1 MAKHKKLNE
10 QLDDITYFIIFFE
23 FLKLGCTSFG
33 GPIAHIGFFREH
45 FVNKK
50 KWIDDKNFL
59 DIVSF
64 SNFLPGPSSS
74 QVGMCIGY
82 LQKGS
87 LGAFLAWLGFT
98 LPSAIIMIASA
109 YGLLF
114 YNDFFTEGILSGIKA
129 SVVVIVFQAILSM
142 SKQYLNDYKKI
153 LITIISASI
162 LIFFTNNTY
171 QLILIIISG
180 VVGNF
185 LFHKKIKGKKISL
198 LISYKPL
205 FYLFLFVIVLLI
217 FPILSQIY
225 NSEIILIS
233 DKFFRVGSLVFGGGH
248 VVLPLLQNEIVNFN
262 LIDKD
267 TFLFGYGLA
276 QIVPGPLFTFSGFLG
291 TSMDLS
297 QNKILVGIISLI
309 MIFLPSFLLVFGA
322 MPYWSILRNIPKV
335 QGFLIGV
342 NACVIGL
349 LISAFYDPVITS
361 SLNDFKSLVLLSISI
376 IIIILMK
383 IPQWGSVIIVAGIG
397 KLTDLGILNFS
408 FDFLI

>member
-1 MAKHKKLNE
+1 MGKHKKLNE
-10 QLDDITYFIIFFE
+10 QLDYITNFIIFFE

-50 KWIDDKNFL
+50 KWLDDKSFL

-82 LQKGS
+82 LQKGP
-87 LGAFLAWLGFT
+87 LGAFMAWLGFT
-98 LPSAIIMIASA
+98 LPSAIIMIVSA

-114 YNDFFTEGILSGIKA
+114 YNNFFTEGLLSGIKA
-129 SVVVIVFQAILSM
+129 CVIVIVFQAIFGM
-142 SKQYLNDYKKI
+142 SKQHLNDYKKF
-153 LITIISASI
+153 LITIITTSI

-180 VVGNF
+180 ILGIF
-185 LFHKKIKGKKISL
+185 LFREKIKAKPISL
-198 LISYKPL
+198 SLDYISFL
-205 FYLFLFVIVLLI
+205 YLFIFALLLLI
-217 FPILSQIY
+217 FPILNQIF
-225 NSEIILIS
+225 NSDIILIS

-276 QIVPGPLFTFSGFLG
+276 QIIPGPLFTFSGFLG
-291 TSMDLS
+291 TSMELS
-297 QNKILVGIISLI
+297 HHKILVGIISLI
-309 MIFLPSFLLVFGA
+309 MIFFPSFLLVFGA
-322 MPYWSILRNIPKV
+322 MPYWTILRNIPKV
-335 QGFLIGV
+335 QGFLLGV
-342 NACVIGL
+342 NACVVGL

-361 SLNDFKSLVLLSISI
+361 SLNDVKSLVFLSISI
-376 IIIILMK
+376 IIIMFVK

>member
-10 QLDDITYFIIFFE
+10 QLDYITNFIIFFE

-50 KWIDDKNFL
+50 KWIDDKSFL

-98 LPSAIIMIASA
+98 LPSAIIMIVSA

-114 YNDFFTEGILSGIKA
+114 YNNFFTEGLLSGIKA
-129 SVVVIVFQAILSM
+129 CVIVIVFQAIFGM
-142 SKQYLNDYKKI
+142 SKQYLNDYKKF
-153 LITIISASI
+153 LITIITTLI
-162 LIFFTNNTY
+162 LIFFTNNNY

-180 VVGNF
+180 IFGIF
-185 LFHKKIKGKKISL
+185 LFREKTKAKPISL
-198 LISYKPL
+198 SLDYISFL
-205 FYLFLFVIVLLI
+205 YLFIFVLLLLF
-217 FPILSQIY
+217 FPILNQIF
-225 NSEIILIS
+225 NSDIILIS

-276 QIVPGPLFTFSGFLG
+276 QIIPGPLFTFSGFLG

-297 QNKILVGIISLI
+297 QHKVLIGIISLI

-322 MPYWSILRNIPKV
+322 MPYWTILRNIPKV
-335 QGFLIGV
+335 QGFLLGV
-342 NACVIGL
+342 NACVVGL

-361 SLNDFKSLVLLSISI
+361 SLNDVKSLVFLSISI
-376 IIIILMK
+376 IIIMLIK

-397 KLTDLGILNFS
+397 KLSDLDILNFS

>member
-1 MAKHKKLNE
+1 MIKNKKLNK
-10 QLDDITYFIIFFE
+10 QLNKVTFFIIFYE

-59 DIVSF
+59 EIVSF

-82 LQKGS
+82 LQKGP
-87 LGAFLAWLGFT
+87 LGAFMAWLGFT
-98 LPSAIIMIASA
+98 LPSATIMVASA
-109 YGLLF
+109 YGLFF
-114 YNDFFTEGILSGIKA
+114 YSNFFTEGLLSGIKA
-129 SVVVIVFQAILSM
+129 CVVVIVFQAILGM

-153 LITIISASI
+153 LITVMTTSI
-162 LIFFTNNTY
+162 LILFTNNTY
-171 QLILIIISG
+171 QIILIIISG
-180 VVGNF
+180 FLGNF
-185 LFHKKIKGKKISL
+185 LFSEKTKNKHISL
-198 LISYKPL
+198 SIDFKPL
-205 FYLFLFVIVLLI
+205 FYLLSFAFVLVM
-217 FPILSQIY
+217 FPILNQIY
-225 NSEIILIS
+225 NSDIILIS

-276 QIVPGPLFTFSGFLG
+276 QIIPGPLFTFSGFLG

-297 QNKILVGIISLI
+297 QHKILIGIISLI
-309 MIFLPSFLLVFGA
+309 MIFIPSFLLVFGA
-322 MPYWSILRNIPKV
+322 MPYWTVIRSIPKV
-335 QGFLIGV
+335 KASLIGV
-342 NACVIGL
+342 NACVVGL
-349 LISAFYDPVITS
+349 LISAFYNPVITS
-361 SLNDFKSLVLLSISI
+361 SLNDYKSLILLGISI
-376 IIIILMK
+376 FIIFLVK
-383 IPQWGSVIIVAGIG
+383 TPQWASVMIVAAIG
-397 KLTDLGILNFS
+397 KLMDLDILNFS

>member
-1 MAKHKKLNE
+1 MTKQKKLNE
-10 QLDDITYFIIFFE
+10 QLNEVTYFMIFFE

-50 KWIDDKNFL
+50 KWMDDKNFL

-98 LPSAIIMIASA
+98 LPSAIIMIGSA

-114 YNDFFTEGILSGIKA
+114 YSDFFTNGLLSGIKA
-129 SVVVIVFQAILSM
+129 CVVVIVFQAILGM
-142 SKQYLNDYKKI
+142 SKQFLNDYKKI
-153 LITIISASI
+153 LITIVTTLI
-162 LIFFTNNTY
+162 LIFFSNNTY
-171 QLILIIISG
+171 QIILIIISG
-180 VVGNF
+180 VLGNF
-185 LFHKKIKGKKISL
+185 LFYEKINTKKISL
-198 LISYKPL
+198 SIDYKPL
-205 FYLFLFVIVLLI
+205 FYLLLFTIILII
-217 FPILSQIY
+217 FPIINQIY
-225 NSEIILIS
+225 NSDIILIS

-267 TFLFGYGLA
+267 TFLVGYGLA
-276 QIVPGPLFTFSGFLG
+276 QIIPGPLFTFSGFL
-291 TSMDLS
+291 
-297 QNKILVGIISLI
+297 GIISLI
-309 MIFLPSFLLVFGA
+309 MIFLPSFFLVFGA
-322 MPYWSILRNIPKV
+322 MPYWSVLRNIPKV
-335 QGFLIGV
+335 KAFLIGV
-342 NACVIGL
+342 NACVVGL
-349 LISAFYDPVITS
+349 LISAFYNPVITS
-361 SLNDFKSLVLLSISI
+361 SLNDYQSLFLLGISI
-376 IIIILMK
+376 IIIFLIR
-383 IPQWGSVIIVAGIG
+383 IPPWVCLIIVASIG
-397 KLTDLGILNFS
+397 KIIDLNMFNFS

>member
-1 MAKHKKLNE
+1 MTKQKKLNE
-10 QLDDITYFIIFFE
+10 QLNEVTYFMIFFE

-50 KWIDDKNFL
+50 KWMDDKNFL

-82 LQKGS
+82 LQKES

-98 LPSAIIMIASA
+98 LPSAIIMIGSA

-114 YNDFFTEGILSGIKA
+114 YSDFFTNGLLSGIKA
-129 SVVVIVFQAILSM
+129 CVVVIVFQAILGM
-142 SKQYLNDYKKI
+142 SKQFLNDYKKI
-153 LITIISASI
+153 LITLVTTLI

-171 QLILIIISG
+171 QIILIIISG
-180 VVGNF
+180 VLGNF
-185 LFHKKIKGKKISL
+185 LFYEKINAKKISL
-198 LISYKPL
+198 SIDYKPL
-205 FYLFLFVIVLLI
+205 FYLLLFTIILII
-217 FPILSQIY
+217 FPIINQIY
-225 NSEIILIS
+225 NSDIILIS

-276 QIVPGPLFTFSGFLG
+276 QIIPGPLFTFSGFLG
-291 TSMDLS
+291 ASMDLS
-297 QNKILVGIISLI
+297 QHKILLGVISLI
-309 MIFLPSFLLVFGA
+309 MIFIPSFLLVFGV
-322 MPYWSILRNIPKV
+322 MPYWSVLRNISKV
-335 QGFLIGV
+335 KAFFIGV
-342 NACVIGL
+342 NACVVGL
-349 LISAFYDPVITS
+349 LLSAFYNPVITS
-361 SLNDFKSLVLLSISI
+361 SLNDYQSIILLSISI
-376 IIIILMK
+376 VIIFLIK
-383 IPQWGSVIIVAGIG
+383 TPQWASVIIIAAIG
-397 KLTDLGILNFS
+397 KMIDLDILNFS

>member
-1 MAKHKKLNE
+1 MGKHKKLNE
-10 QLDDITYFIIFFE
+10 QLDYITNFIIFFE

-50 KWIDDKNFL
+50 KWIDDKSFL

-82 LQKGS
+82 LQKGP

-98 LPSAIIMIASA
+98 LPSAIIMIVSA

-114 YNDFFTEGILSGIKA
+114 YNNFFTEGLLSGIKA
-129 SVVVIVFQAILSM
+129 CVIVIVFQAIFGM
-142 SKQYLNDYKKI
+142 SKQHLNDYKKF
-153 LITIISASI
+153 LITIITTSI

-180 VVGNF
+180 ILGIF
-185 LFHKKIKGKKISL
+185 LFREKIKAKPISL
-198 LISYKPL
+198 SLDYMSS
-205 FYLFLFVIVLLI
+205 FYLFIFTLLLLI
-217 FPILSQIY
+217 FPILNQIY
-225 NSEIILIS
+225 NSDIILIS

-361 SLNDFKSLVLLSISI
+361 SLNDFKSLVLLSISM
-376 IIIILMK
+376 IIILLIK

-397 KLTDLGILNFS
+397 KLIDLGILNFS

>member
-1 MAKHKKLNE
+1 MIKNKKLNK
-10 QLDDITYFIIFFE
+10 QLNKVTFFIIFYE

-50 KWIDDKNFL
+50 KWIDDKSFL
-59 DIVSF
+59 EIVSF

-82 LQKGS
+82 LQKGP
-87 LGAFLAWLGFT
+87 LGAFMAWLGFT
-98 LPSAIIMIASA
+98 LPSATIMIASA
-109 YGLLF
+109 YGLFF
-114 YNDFFTEGILSGIKA
+114 YSNFFTEGLISGIKA
-129 SVVVIVFQAILSM
+129 CVVVIVFQAILGM

-153 LITIISASI
+153 SITVITTLI
-162 LIFFTNNTY
+162 LIYFTNNTY
-171 QLILIIISG
+171 QIILIIISG
-180 VVGNF
+180 ILGNF
-185 LFHKKIKGKKISL
+185 LFSKKIKAKPMGISIDYMAFFNLFVFALL
-198 LISYKPL
+198 LI
-205 FYLFLFVIVLLI
+205 I
-217 FPILSQIY
+217 FPILNQIC
-225 NSEIILIS
+225 NSDIILIS

-262 LIDKD
+262 LINKD

-276 QIVPGPLFTFSGFLG
+276 QIIPGPLFTFSGFLG

-297 QNKILVGIISLI
+297 QHKIIAGIMSLI
-309 MIFLPSFLLVFGA
+309 MIFLPSFLLVLGA
-322 MPYWSILRNIPKV
+322 MPYWSVLRNIPKV

-361 SLNDFKSLVLLSISI
+361 SLNDVKSLIFLGISI
-376 IIIILMK
+376 IIIFLIK
-383 IPQWGSVIIVAGIG
+383 IPQWGSVIIVASIG
-397 KLTDLGILNFS
+397 KLIDLGILNFS

>member
-1 MAKHKKLNE
+1 MVKEKKLN
-10 QLDDITYFIIFFE
+10 QQIDKVTYFTIFFE

-33 GPIAHIGFFREH
+33 GPIAHISFFREH
-45 FVNKK
+45 FVNKI

-114 YNDFFTEGILSGIKA
+114 YSDFFTEGLLSGIKA
-129 SVVVIVFQAILSM
+129 CVVVIVFQAILGM

-153 LITIISASI
+153 LITLMTTLI

-171 QLILIIISG
+171 QIILIIISG
-180 VVGNF
+180 VLGNF
-185 LFHKKIKGKKISL
+185 LFREKTMAKRISL
-198 LISYKPL
+198 PVDYTPL
-205 FYLFLFVIVLLI
+205 FYLLIFAIALLI
-217 FPILSQIY
+217 FPILNQIY
-225 NSEIILIS
+225 NSDIILIS

-248 VVLPLLQNEIVNFN
+248 VVLPLLKNEIVNFN

-267 TFLFGYGLA
+267 TFLFGYGVA
-276 QIVPGPLFTFSGFLG
+276 QIIPGPLFTFSGFLG
-291 TSMDLS
+291 ASMDLS
-297 QNKILVGIISLI
+297 QHKILVGIISLI
-309 MIFLPSFLLVFGA
+309 MIFVPSFLLVFGA
-322 MPYWSILRNIPKV
+322 MPYWSVIRNIPKV
-335 QGFLIGV
+335 KAFLVGV
-342 NACVIGL
+342 NACVVGL
-349 LISAFYDPVITS
+349 LISAFYNPVITS
-361 SLNDFKSLVLLSISI
+361 SLTDYQSLFLLGISI
-376 IIIILMK
+376 IIIFLIR
-383 IPQWGSVIIVAGIG
+383 IPPWVCLIIVAGIG
-397 KLTDLGILNFS
+397 KIIDLNMFNFS

>member
-1 MAKHKKLNE
+1 MIKNKKLNK
-10 QLDDITYFIIFFE
+10 QFNKVTFFIIFYE

-59 DIVSF
+59 EIVSF

-82 LQKGS
+82 LQKGP
-87 LGAFLAWLGFT
+87 LGAFMAWLGFT
-98 LPSAIIMIASA
+98 LPSATIMIASA
-109 YGLLF
+109 YGLFF
-114 YNDFFTEGILSGIKA
+114 YSNFFTEGLLSGIKA
-129 SVVVIVFQAILSM
+129 CVVVIVFQAILGM

-153 LITIISASI
+153 LITVITTLI
-162 LIFFTNNTY
+162 LIYFTNNTY
-171 QLILIIISG
+171 QIILIIISG
-180 VVGNF
+180 VLGNF
-185 LFHKKIKGKKISL
+185 LFREKIKAKPMSMSLDYMAFLNLFVFVLL
-198 LISYKPL
+198 LIIL
-205 FYLFLFVIVLLI
+205 
-217 FPILSQIY
+217 PILNQIY
-225 NSEIILIS
+225 NSDIILIS

-248 VVLPLLQNEIVNFN
+248 VVLPLLQNELVNFN
-262 LIDKD
+262 LIEKD

-276 QIVPGPLFTFSGFLG
+276 QIIPGPLFTFSGFLG

-297 QNKILVGIISLI
+297 QHKIIAGIMALI
-309 MIFLPSFLLVFGA
+309 MIFLPSFLLVLGA
-322 MPYWSILRNIPKV
+322 MPYWSVLRNIPKV
-335 QGFLIGV
+335 RGFLIGV

-349 LISAFYDPVITS
+349 LISAFYDPIITA
-361 SLNDFKSLVLLSISI
+361 SLNDVKSLIFLGISI
-376 IIIILMK
+376 IIIFLIK

-397 KLTDLGILNFS
+397 KLIDLGILNFS

>member
-1 MAKHKKLNE
+1 MTKQKKLNE
-10 QLDDITYFIIFFE
+10 QLNEVTYFMIFFE

-50 KWIDDKNFL
+50 NWMDDKNFL

-98 LPSAIIMIASA
+98 LPSAIIMIGSA

-114 YNDFFTEGILSGIKA
+114 YSDFFTNGLLSGIKA
-129 SVVVIVFQAILSM
+129 CVVVIVFQAILGM
-142 SKQYLNDYKKI
+142 SKQFLNDYKKI
-153 LITIISASI
+153 LITLVTTLI

-171 QLILIIISG
+171 QILLIIISG
-180 VVGNF
+180 VLGNF
-185 LFHKKIKGKKISL
+185 LFYEKIKAKQIYSS
-198 LISYKPL
+198 IDYKPL
-205 FYLFLFVIVLLI
+205 FYLFLFAIILLI
-217 FPILSQIY
+217 FPILNQIY
-225 NSEIILIS
+225 NSDIILIS

-276 QIVPGPLFTFSGFLG
+276 QIIPGPLFTFSGFLG
-291 TSMDLS
+291 ASMDLS
-297 QNKILVGIISLI
+297 QHKILLGVISLI
-309 MIFLPSFLLVFGA
+309 MIFIPSFLLVFGV

-335 QGFLIGV
+335 KAFFIGV
-342 NACVIGL
+342 NACVVGL
-349 LISAFYDPVITS
+349 LISAFYNPVITS
-361 SLNDFKSLVLLSISI
+361 SLNDYQSIILLSISI
-376 IIIILMK
+376 VLILLIK
-383 IPQWGSVIIVAGIG
+383 TPQWASVIIVAATG
-397 KLTDLGILNFS
+397 KMMDLDILNFS

>member
-1 MAKHKKLNE
+1 MAKQKKLNQ
-10 QLDDITYFIIFFE
+10 QLDNVTYFIIFFE

-45 FVNKK
+45 FVNKI
-50 KWIDDKNFL
+50 KWVDDKNFL

-98 LPSAIIMIASA
+98 LPSAIIMIGSA

-114 YNDFFTEGILSGIKA
+114 YSDFFTNGLLSGIKA
-129 SVVVIVFQAILSM
+129 CVVVIVFQAILGM
-142 SKQYLNDYKKI
+142 SKQFLNDYKKI
-153 LITIISASI
+153 LITLVTTLI

-171 QLILIIISG
+171 QIILIIISG
-180 VVGNF
+180 VLGNF
-185 LFHKKIKGKKISL
+185 LFYEKINAKKISL
-198 LISYKPL
+198 SIDYKPL
-205 FYLFLFVIVLLI
+205 FYLLLFTIILII
-217 FPILSQIY
+217 FPIINQIY
-225 NSEIILIS
+225 NSDIILIS

-276 QIVPGPLFTFSGFLG
+276 QIIPGPLFTFSGFLG

-297 QNKILVGIISLI
+297 QHKILIGIISLI
-309 MIFLPSFLLVFGA
+309 MIFIPSFLLVFGA
-322 MPYWSILRNIPKV
+322 MPYWSVVRNIPKV
-335 QGFLIGV
+335 KAFLIGV
-342 NACVIGL
+342 NACVVGL
-349 LISAFYDPVITS
+349 LISAFYNPVITS
-361 SLNDFKSLVLLSISI
+361 SLNDYKSLILLGISI
-376 IIIILMK
+376 VIIFLVK
-383 IPQWGSVIIVAGIG
+383 TPQWASVIIVAVIG
-397 KLTDLGILNFS
+397 KMMDLDILNFS

>member
-1 MAKHKKLNE
+1 MTKYKKLNQ
-10 QLDDITYFIIFFE
+10 QLDEVTYFTIFFE

-50 KWIDDKNFL
+50 NWMDDKNFL

-98 LPSAIIMIASA
+98 LPSAIIMIGSA

-114 YNDFFTEGILSGIKA
+114 YSDFFTNGLLSGIKA
-129 SVVVIVFQAILSM
+129 CVVVIVFQAILGM
-142 SKQYLNDYKKI
+142 SKQFLNDYKKI
-153 LITIISASI
+153 LITLVTTLI

-171 QLILIIISG
+171 QIILIIISG
-180 VVGNF
+180 VLGNF
-185 LFHKKIKGKKISL
+185 LFYEKINAKKISL
-198 LISYKPL
+198 SIDYKPL
-205 FYLFLFVIVLLI
+205 FYLLLFTIILI
-217 FPILSQIY
+217 ISPIINQIY
-225 NSEIILIS
+225 NSDIILIS

-267 TFLFGYGLA
+267 TFLIGYGVA
-276 QIVPGPLFTFSGFLG
+276 QIIPGPLFTFSGFLG
-291 TSMDLS
+291 ASMELS
-297 QNKILVGIISLI
+297 HYKILVGIISLI
-309 MIFLPSFLLVFGA
+309 MIFLPSFFLVFGA
-322 MPYWSILRNIPKV
+322 MPYWSVLRNIPKV
-335 QGFLIGV
+335 KAFLVGV
-342 NACVIGL
+342 NACVVGL
-349 LISAFYDPVITS
+349 LISAFYNPVITS
-361 SLNDFKSLVLLSISI
+361 SLNDYQSLFLLGISI
-376 IIIILMK
+376 IIIFLIR
-383 IPQWGSVIIVAGIG
+383 IPPWVCLIIVAGIG
-397 KLTDLGILNFS
+397 KIIDLNMFNFS

>member
-1 MAKHKKLNE
+1 MTKQKKLNE
-10 QLDDITYFIIFFE
+10 QLNEVTYFMIFFE

-50 KWIDDKNFL
+50 KWMDDKNFL

-98 LPSAIIMIASA
+98 LPSAIIMIGSA

-114 YNDFFTEGILSGIKA
+114 YSDFFTNGLLSGIKA
-129 SVVVIVFQAILSM
+129 CVVVIVFQAILGM
-142 SKQYLNDYKKI
+142 SKQFLNDYKKI
-153 LITIISASI
+153 LITLVTTLI
-162 LIFFTNNTY
+162 LIFFTNYTY
-171 QLILIIISG
+171 RIILIIISG
-180 VVGNF
+180 VLGNF
-185 LFHKKIKGKKISL
+185 LF
-198 LISYKPL
+198 YKPL
-205 FYLFLFVIVLLI
+205 LYLLLFTIILII
-217 FPILSQIY
+217 FPIINQIY
-225 NSEIILIS
+225 NSDIILIS

-267 TFLFGYGLA
+267 TFLIGYGLA
-276 QIVPGPLFTFSGFLG
+276 QIIPGPLFTFSGFLG

-297 QNKILVGIISLI
+297 HHKIHVGIISLI
-309 MIFLPSFLLVFGA
+309 MIFLPSFFLVFGA
-322 MPYWSILRNIPKV
+322 MPYWSVLRNIPKV
-335 QGFLIGV
+335 KAFLVGV
-342 NACVIGL
+342 NACVVGL
-349 LISAFYDPVITS
+349 LISAFYNPVITS
-361 SLNDFKSLVLLSISI
+361 SLNDYQSLFLLGISI
-376 IIIILMK
+376 IIIFLIR
-383 IPQWGSVIIVAGIG
+383 IPPWVCLIIVASIG
-397 KLTDLGILNFS
+397 KIIDLNMINFS